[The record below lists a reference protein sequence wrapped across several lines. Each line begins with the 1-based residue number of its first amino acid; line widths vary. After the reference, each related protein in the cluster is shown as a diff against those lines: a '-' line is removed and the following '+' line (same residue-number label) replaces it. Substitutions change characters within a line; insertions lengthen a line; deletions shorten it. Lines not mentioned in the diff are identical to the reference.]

1 MAELELTRSRADRR
15 LYEIA
20 GVGTLRFGGLFSR
33 RATAEA
39 GAAAWS
45 FDRRGLWQTT
55 IEASDT
61 TGAVVGSFAARSLRR
76 GGSLCW
82 GDRDFELRPA
92 SMWTERYALSDQ
104 DRELAVLDAKSWG
117 KRPVRITVDE
127 PSPVEPGLLVSAAF
141 AVRQLAEDASSTAGG
156 SSAAAATG

>member
-1 MAELELTRSRADRR
+1 
-15 LYEIA
+15 
-20 GVGTLRFGGLFSR
+20 VV
-33 RATAEA
+33 
-39 GAAAWS
+39 

-104 DRELAVLDAKSWG
+104 DRELAVLDDG
-117 KRPVRITVDE
+117 KPNNRRPASRSTRSQINALEREPAEVQPKPGGDE
-127 PSPVEPGLLVSAAF
+127 
-141 AVRQLAEDASSTAGG
+141 QLY
-156 SSAAAATG
+156 

>member
-1 MAELELTRSRADRR
+1 
-15 LYEIA
+15 
-20 GVGTLRFGGLFSR
+20 
-33 RATAEA
+33 
-39 GAAAWS
+39 
-45 FDRRGLWQTT
+45 
-55 IEASDT
+55 
-61 TGAVVGSFAARSLRR
+61 VVGSFAARSLRR
-76 GGSLCW
+76 SGSLRW

-127 PSPVEPGLLVSAAF
+127 PSPVEPGLLLFAAF

-156 SSAAAATG
+156 ASAAAAAG